1 MDDVDRFL
9 QRPWEGR
16 WRLAVVPLVTE
27 VRYGRDR
34 AMVPSYPLEIGQCAS
49 CGRVFVSKLCN
60 GHLLDCCTICW
71 VELAIAVTLGC

>member
-1 MDDVDRFL
+1 MG
-9 QRPWEGR
+9 RPVATGR
-16 WRLAVVPLVTE
+16 CAPGHCVMNNDF
-27 VRYGRDR
+27 RYGRDR